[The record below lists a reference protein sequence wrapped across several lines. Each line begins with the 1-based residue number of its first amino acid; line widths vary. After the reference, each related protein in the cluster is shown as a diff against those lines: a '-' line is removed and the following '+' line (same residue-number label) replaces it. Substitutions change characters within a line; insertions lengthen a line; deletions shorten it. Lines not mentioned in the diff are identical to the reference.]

1 MNDTIQHLLNKLFRV
16 FSVIVLAGFIAGSSV
31 SMAKSMED
39 AESRGLSNR
48 TVSGLAIGIGTACA
62 EALAGIARQP
72 EAEVKILA
80 AYTAG
85 ADAIK
90 ALEGRVSS
98 GEIGEAIGLLK
109 AAEAEGVARQ
119 PEAADKLA
127 TLAAVCIE
135 DLNSLR

>member
-1 MNDTIQHLLNKLFRV
+1 MTDMITKSLNKLYLV
-16 FSVIVLAGFIAGSSV
+16 LSIIVLTGLMSVSSV
-31 SMAKSMED
+31 AMAD
-39 AESRGLSNR
+39 AESRGVSNR